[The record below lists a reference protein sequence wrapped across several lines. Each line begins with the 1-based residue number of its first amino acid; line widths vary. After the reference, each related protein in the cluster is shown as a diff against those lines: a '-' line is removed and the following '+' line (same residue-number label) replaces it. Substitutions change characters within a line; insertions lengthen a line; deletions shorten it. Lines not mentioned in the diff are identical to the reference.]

1 MSEEKKGGMY
11 EFLNKLVDHYY
22 QAEKDSG
29 WQDKLNEVIAV
40 LPEEHHEVVTSWYRA
55 TQIALI
61 HSEVSEMLEGLRKD
75 TMDDHLPHR
84 KTEEVECADTL
95 IRLFTFAK
103 ARGFDLAGAV
113 YEKGEYNIGR
123 FDHTPGAREIEL
135 GKKW

>member
-1 MSEEKKGGMY
+1 MIEKHGGLY
-11 EFLNKLVDHYY
+11 EVLNKLADHYY
-22 QAEKDSG
+22 QIEKDSG
-29 WQDKLNEVIAV
+29 WQDKLNEVLAV
-40 LPEEHHEVVTSWYRA
+40 LPIEHHDVVTSWYRA

-61 HSEVSEMLEGLRKD
+61 HSEVSEMLEGLRKN

-84 KTEEVECADTL
+84 KTEEVEWADIM

-103 ARGFDLAGAV
+103 ARGYDPASVV

-123 FDHTPGAREIEL
+123 FDHSPEAREKEL